1 MNLSRREF
9 LKSSLAAAAGM
20 GALGLLGA
28 CSTNENTTSTPSP
41 EVTGDTIA
49 AALTMRQ
56 YTALSADAITEK
68 TVDFV
73 IVGARAGRPVRRRE
87 SCGKRPVR
95 RCGREDPAR
104 PEAVQNSAWASSRSA
119 LGLRKAQGEELDLDA
134 MYNMFTEYTHYRTDC
149 VLMRRYFEESKET
162 LEWIESM
169 GVEFEEAAR
178 YFEKSYP
185 TWHIVKSETGVI
197 GGGQAKTMT
206 DHLEA
211 RARELGVEFYLET
224 PACLLETENGKVSGV
239 CAVSTDGKQ
248 GYHFLC
254 NAALIA
260 TGGFGNNEE
269 WVKEQFALN
278 LDQDFF
284 GMRFPGHEGD
294 GIQMAWNAGVKQSEM
309 IEEMIF
315 DIFQPGS
322 TGAYTN
328 DIKLV
333 MQQPNLMVNQQ
344 GKRFF
349 NEEQVQNTTY
359 TGNSLRNQTGNTGFM
374 ILDEAIKQSY
384 VEANHVDFT
393 SRVWNTD
400 DFTQFDA
407 NFKTMEESGY
417 TAIVKAD
424 TLEELAN
431 KMGIDPQGL
440 AATVEEYNQL
450 CADGYDPLGKGAAY
464 LKPITTAPFYAAQYY
479 PSSYGTL
486 GGIKVNSNLEVLD
499 QNDQVITG
507 LYSAGTDSCTVY
519 GDSYMFLLP
528 GNTMGY
534 SVNTGK
540 FVGEAVSELLKK

>member
-1 MNLSRREF
+1 
-9 LKSSLAAAAGM
+9 
-20 GALGLLGA
+20 
-28 CSTNENTTSTPSP
+28 
-41 EVTGDTIA
+41 
-49 AALTMRQ
+49 
-56 YTALSADAITEK
+56 
-68 TVDFV
+68 
-73 IVGARAGRPVRRRE
+73 
-87 SCGKRPVR
+87 
-95 RCGREDPAR
+95 
-104 PEAVQNSAWASSRSA
+104 
-119 LGLRKAQGEELDLDA
+119 
-134 MYNMFTEYTHYRTDC
+134 
-149 VLMRRYFEESKET
+149 
-162 LEWIESM
+162 
-169 GVEFEEAAR
+169 
-178 YFEKSYP
+178 
-185 TWHIVKSETGVI
+185 
-197 GGGQAKTMT
+197 
-206 DHLEA
+206 
-211 RARELGVEFYLET
+211 
-224 PACLLETENGKVSGV
+224 
-239 CAVSTDGKQ
+239 
-248 GYHFLC
+248 
-254 NAALIA
+254 
-260 TGGFGNNEE
+260 
-269 WVKEQFALN
+269 
-278 LDQDFF
+278 
-284 GMRFPGHEGD
+284 MRFPGHEGD

-450 CADGYDPLGKGAAY
+450 VRRRLRSVRQGCGVSQADHDRSVLCGAVLSIQLWHAGRHQGQFQSGSARSERSGHHRSVFGGHRF
-464 LKPITTAPFYAAQYY
+464 LHGLRRQLHVPASRQHDGLFRQHWQVCRRSGQRTAEKISAIPMIKRTGVHVIPVFILSFREFCLSKRSLLLSLRFPFR
-479 PSSYGTL
+479 S
-486 GGIKVNSNLEVLD
+486 D
-499 QNDQVITG
+499 QTG
-507 LYSAGTDSCTVY
+507 
-519 GDSYMFLLP
+519 
-528 GNTMGY
+528 
-534 SVNTGK
+534 
-540 FVGEAVSELLKK
+540 

>member
-1 MNLSRREF
+1 LSSDI
-9 LKSSLAAAAGM
+9 LKSIDFARVNMKMNIYDQAVLEGV
-20 GALGLLGA
+20 
-28 CSTNENTTSTPSP
+28 TTSFP
-41 EVTGDTIA
+41 
-49 AALTMRQ
+49 Q
-56 YTALSADAITEK
+56 TEE
-68 TVDFV
+68 
-73 IVGARAGRPVRRRE
+73 I
-87 SCGKRPVR
+87 
-95 RCGREDPAR
+95 
-104 PEAVQNSAWASSRSA
+104 
-119 LGLRKAQGEELDLDA
+119 L
-134 MYNMFTEYTHYRTDC
+134 
-149 VLMRRYFEESKET
+149 
-162 LEWIESM
+162 
-169 GVEFEEAAR
+169 
-178 YFEKSYP
+178 
-185 TWHIVKSETGVI
+185 
-197 GGGQAKTMT
+197 
-206 DHLEA
+206 
-211 RARELGVEFYLET
+211 
-224 PACLLETENGKVSGV
+224 ENGKVSGV
-239 CAVSTDGKQ
+239 CAVSADGKQ

-260 TGGFGNNEE
+260 TGGFGNNEA

-315 DIFQPGS
+315 DIYQPGS
-322 TGAYTN
+322 TGSYTN

-344 GKRFF
+344 GQRFF

-374 ILDEAIKQSY
+374 ILDEEIKQSY

-440 AATVEEYNQL
+440 AATVAEYNQL